1 MKSVLMTT
9 IASGAVAAA
18 VAGCCSSPCC
28 GPQEDLD
35 DETGFV
41 SIFNGTDLSGWEGDT
56 ATYFAADGLL
66 QCRQSGKFGGGNL
79 RTVKSYENFVLRF
92 EFKLPPEANNGVA
105 IRCAPNARASQEGM
119 EIQLLDDTA
128 PYYWEKLKLKPYQ
141 YTGSIYGVVPAARK
155 PGFEGLDAPAKSTY
169 LNPVG
174 TWNEMQVRADGT
186 HITVHLNR
194 VRIVDVD
201 VAHWK
206 GDGDTADHRPHP
218 GLHNLCGRI
227 GWCGHG
233 YNVQWRNIR
242 VKELPP
248 SPLRIDGRWAF
259 DDIGGKG
266 AWLGLDDFEE
276 TGVASLLVL
285 GGSPSPE
292 KPVRNADGSYT
303 ISKQWIYEGHDDWNV
318 FRQLTFWPTN
328 GEYMNCTFAQ
338 SRGGLKPDFK
348 PQKYVA
354 RRIPVVGRPPDL
366 KYIDYEN
373 PIDLLKDGL
382 AGWEPKEKDKPNC
395 WVFKDGVLE
404 NTGSGANLL
413 TKRRDFKDFKIAYDV
428 RVDDVKG
435 CNSGVFLRGI
445 YELQVIDSFGKP
457 VDSHNMA
464 ALYGR
469 ITPSVAAEKPTGR
482 WQHVEAILCDRHLTV
497 TLNDVRIIDNQPVL
511 GMTGSALTGNEFV
524 PGPIYLQGDHKGGA
538 YRNMYL

>member
-1 MKSVLMTT
+1 MMNKLT
-9 IASGAVAAA
+9 IIGAAA
-18 VAGCCSSPCC
+18 VLVGGCCSCNV
-28 GPQEDLD
+28 ENLD

-41 SIFNGTDLSGWEGDT
+41 PIFNGQDLTGWEGDT
-56 ATYFAADGLL
+56 GTYFAQDGML
-66 QCRQSGKFGGGNL
+66 QCRQEGKFGGGNL

-105 IRCAPNARASQEGM
+105 IRCAPQARASQEGM

-174 TWNEMQVRADGT
+174 EWNEMQVRADGT

-194 VRIVDVD
+194 VKVVDAD
-201 VAHWK
+201 VSDWE
-206 GDGDTADHRPHP
+206 GNGDTIDHRAHP

-248 SPLRIDGRWAF
+248 SPLKIDGRWAF
-259 DDIGGKG
+259 NEIGGKG

-276 TGVASLLVL
+276 TGVAQLLVM
-285 GGSPSPE
+285 GGSATPE
-292 KPVRNADGSYT
+292 KPVRNEDGSYT
-303 ISKQWIYEGHDDWNV
+303 ITKQWIYEGHDDWNV
-318 FRQLTFWPTN
+318 FRQLTYWPTN
-328 GEYMNCTFAQ
+328 GEYMRCTFAEV
-338 SRGGLKPDFK
+338 RGGLVPKFSPR
-348 PQKYVA
+348 PYVA
-354 RRIPVVGRPPDL
+354 RRIPVVGNPPAL
-366 KYIDYEN
+366 QYIKYGA
-373 PIDLLKDGL
+373 PVDLLKDGL
-382 AGWEPKEKDKPNC
+382 DGWEPKETDKKNC
-395 WVFKDGVLE
+395 WTFKDGVLE
-404 NTGSGANLL
+404 NTGSGANLV
-413 TKRRDFKDFKIAYDV
+413 TKRKNFGDFKISYDV
-428 RVDDVKG
+428 RADKD

-445 YELQVIDSFGKP
+445 YELQVIDSCGKP

-464 ALYGR
+464 GLYGR
-469 ITPSVAAEKPTGR
+469 ITPTSAAEKAAGE
-482 WQHVEAILCDRHLTV
+482 WQHVDAILCDRHLTV
-497 TLNDVRIIDNQPVL
+497 TLNDVRIIDNQPIL
-511 GMTGSALTGNEFV
+511 GMTGSALTGDEFV

-538 YRNMYL
+538 YRNMILYPIDKPLR